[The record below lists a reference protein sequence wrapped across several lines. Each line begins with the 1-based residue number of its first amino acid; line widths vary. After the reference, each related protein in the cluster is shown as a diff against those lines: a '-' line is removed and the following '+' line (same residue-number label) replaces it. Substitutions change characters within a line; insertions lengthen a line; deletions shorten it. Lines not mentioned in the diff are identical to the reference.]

1 MQSREIANLR
11 QDYTRDSLSLKA
23 LDDDPFV
30 QFQRWFD
37 AACAAEVVEPNAMTL
52 ATADEEGRPS
62 SRIVLLKGVE
72 QEEFL
77 FFTNY
82 ESRKGRELEANPHVA
97 LNFHWQ
103 PLERQ
108 VNIMGTA
115 QKISR
120 ERSEAYY
127 QTRPRNS
134 RLGAWA
140 SPRQSSEIDPEATLT
155 ERLEELERSHPG
167 DDIPI
172 PPFWGGYAVVA
183 SQIEFWQGRPNR
195 LHDRF
200 CYRRKAENRWDISR
214 LSP

>member
-11 QDYTRDSLSLKA
+11 QDYTQNSLSFHELHV
-23 LDDDPFV
+23 DPFM

-37 AACAAEVVEPNAMTL
+37 DAVAAKVVEPNAMTL
-52 ATADEEGRPS
+52 ATADAEGRPS
-62 SRIVLLKGVE
+62 CRIVLLKGVE
-72 QEEFL
+72 AGEFL

-82 ESRKGRELEANPHVA
+82 ESRKAQEIEANPYVA
-97 LNFHWQ
+97 LTFHWQ
-103 PLERQ
+103 ILERQ
-108 VNIMGTA
+108 INVTGRA

-140 SPRQSSEIDPEATLT
+140 SPRQSAEIDPGAELT
-155 ERLEELERSHPG
+155 ERLDHLEQQHPG
-167 DDIPI
+167 DDVPI
-172 PPFWGGYAVVA
+172 PEFWGGYAVVPK
-183 SQIEFWQGRPNR
+183 QIEFWQGRPNR
-195 LHDRF
+195 LHDRY
-200 CYRRKAENRWDISR
+200 CYYRTAENGWSIRR